1 MVKFLSALFKR
12 PAVKGLEQ
20 YDDDYVSYCI
30 EQEQTVSEL
39 ESALHTSDNPND
51 IAIQTLKTVCTFYD
65 ADWAGLLELDLELGV
80 TTTGWQYYAESKP
93 VMPHKM
99 QEFENIYPMKTW
111 LNALK
116 SGEPIIILD
125 LPSIAKALPQEY
137 QTGAGRGQR

>member
-1 MVKFLSALFKR
+1 M
-12 PAVKGLEQ
+12 
-20 YDDDYVSYCI
+20 
-30 EQEQTVSEL
+30 
-39 ESALHTSDNPND
+39 TSMFR
-51 IAIQTLKTVCTFYD
+51 IVLKTVCTFYD

-80 TTTGWQYYAESKP
+80 TTTGWQYHAESKP

-137 QTGAGRGQR
+137 QAYKRMGTYCRTFRTESLGLSCAQKSGTIQNTYKCCKHFCLCTPPCNRSKERY